1 MIIIKQ
7 FSAIARDPYVT
18 KEEES
23 ITEEQLQAKS
33 LAAEFYSDQN
43 LTVLVRYLIMD
54 YLQLGQR
61 ELEAWESAP
70 EEYIRY
76 AFVIII
82 KFLKC
87 SFTICLVKNNKRYGS
102 MTLGR
107 VAKFYFFHW
116 SITTNRLLSQ
126 FLSA

>member
-33 LAAEFYSDQN
+33 LAAEFYNDQN

-76 AFVIII
+76 AFLSVIM
-82 KFLKC
+82 L
-87 SFTICLVKNNKRYGS
+87 
-102 MTLGR
+102 
-107 VAKFYFFHW
+107 
-116 SITTNRLLSQ
+116 
-126 FLSA
+126 